1 LPPTFKARDSAMGI
15 KLDLYTATYYVVDAN
30 GDVIATNFLTRREA
44 DYFINKLKKG
54 A

>member
-1 LPPTFKARDSAMGI
+1 MSPPFKTGDKAMKI
-15 KLDLYTATYYVVDAN
+15 KLDLYTATYYVVDAS